1 MISKRLIWYSEKLS
15 WWLAGEMYCKL
26 SERVGKVWKE
36 LSLMLADGGVRKE
49 IEVCQSCRT
58 CEDRDDANYHK
69 LPSSTLSL
77 YVPHHPSQC
86 CILYQRLNFA
96 KLTRWCICHG
106 NRHQLDQLERWSKS
120 RAFNRIND
128 FTWYCIQLL
137 HRISLDNSRKNSSQ
151 LVFFNHGQL
160 GNWDHAFLGSLPTFH
175 WKGLESQESGDSGI
189 GYDKLIIGLSKSCW
203 NSPAEARA
211 YGESPWFYGSYQNLD
226 AGWSYFSDRD
236 SNNLLQNKIHE
247 QVSLLWKR
255 CKKKHA
261 IESKGNQEN
270 WSAPSLNDFHNS
282 LP

>member
-137 HRISLDNSRKNSSQ
+137 HRISLDNSRKIHGSFFVLIMVNSATGIM
-151 LVFFNHGQL
+151 LFGKPPYL
-160 GNWDHAFLGSLPTFH
+160 SL
-175 WKGLESQESGDSGI
+175 KGFVISGI
-189 GYDKLIIGLSKSCW
+189 WGFWDWIWQTDDRPIKILLKLTCWGQSIRWKSMVLW
-203 NSPAEARA
+203 VISELGRRLVIFFRPRFQQFAPKQNPRA
-211 YGESPWFYGSYQNLD
+211 GQPFVKKMQKTACHRVIEKSRRL
-226 AGWSYFSDRD
+226 
-236 SNNLLQNKIHE
+236 
-247 QVSLLWKR
+247 KR
-255 CKKKHA
+255 PK
-261 IESKGNQEN
+261 S
-270 WSAPSLNDFHNS
+270 
-282 LP
+282 